1 MMRRNYTAYQLKWL
15 ALITMAIDHFG
26 VLVLLPYT
34 QNATISTLYLIARL
48 IGRLAFPLFAFMIA
62 EGVYRSRNVF
72 NYWLRLLVMAI
83 LIGSGMWGLG
93 LIGIQTLSGN
103 IFIDLSMAAAAMIL
117 FKQKNLGLKLIAFLP
132 ISYVIL
138 TSIRPSLPN
147 YVSADYGIYG
157 LVMMLIFY
165 LVYTPISQAPIFLGR
180 FGLAQSPETNRYQLA
195 ATLLIFM
202 HLLWWVLSFVFV
214 DVLGIINPF
223 TLYLNRFVGAQT
235 YAVIASYFLYAYR
248 GDKGNPPAWFKVFTY
263 LFYPLH
269 FVALYLL
276 YYLTT
281 L

>member
-62 EGVYRSRNVF
+62 EGVYRSQNVLK
-72 NYWLRLLVMAI
+72 YWLRLMLMAI

-93 LIGIQTLSGN
+93 LVGIETLAGN

-117 FKQKNLGLKLIAFLP
+117 LKQKNLGIKLLAVLP
-132 ISYVIL
+132 ISYVML
-138 TSIRPSLPN
+138 TSISPALPN
-147 YVSADYGIYG
+147 YLSADYGIYG
-157 LVMMLIFY
+157 LVMMLILY
-165 LVYTPISQAPIFLGR
+165 LAYTPLTQVRILQNR
-180 FGLAQSPETNRYQLA
+180 FGFTQASETPRYQIA
-195 ATLLIFM
+195 AILLILM
-202 HLLWWVLSFVFV
+202 HLIWWLLSFIFV
-214 DVLGIINPF
+214 DMLTIINPF

-235 YAVIASYFLYAYR
+235 YAVMASYFIYAYR

>member
-34 QNATISTLYLIARL
+34 QNATISTFYLIARL

-62 EGVYRSRNVF
+62 EGVYRSRNVLK
-72 NYWLRLLVMAI
+72 YWLRLLAMAI
-83 LIGSGMWGLG
+83 LIGSGMWALG
-93 LIGIQTLSGN
+93 LVGIETLAGN
-103 IFIDLSMAAAAMIL
+103 IFVDLSMAAAAMIL
-117 FKQKNLGLKLIAFLP
+117 LKNKNIGIKFLAVIP
-132 ISYVIL
+132 ISFVIL
-138 TSIRPSLPN
+138 TSISPTLPN
-147 YVSADYGIYG
+147 YISADYGIYG
-157 LVMMLIFY
+157 LVMMLILY
-165 LVYTPISQAPIFLGR
+165 LAYTPLPQARILQERFNLSQTA
-180 FGLAQSPETNRYQLA
+180 ETHRYQVA
-195 ATLLIFM
+195 AILLISM
-202 HLLWWVLSFVFV
+202 HLIWWLLSFIFV
-214 DVLGIINPF
+214 DVLTIINPV

-235 YAVIASYFLYAYR
+235 YAVIAGYFIYAYR